1 MTLEE
6 AIKICKKT
14 NLSGWDLVEFAQ
26 CLVNKNMTYSY
37 NNSFD
42 MPLKAFKRGK
52 GYCWQ
57 QAKVLQKI
65 LCALDFNCNLVYAI
79 KNNIPEKQFEGIKVK
94 EHISGH
100 VWCRV
105 NINNVEKD
113 ICPGNNNNKPGKVHF
128 TPISNVKKWNAFIGF
143 WSYWASAYVNHKRL
157 IVIKKTKG
165 LN

>member
-6 AIKICKKT
+6 AIEICKKS
-14 NLSGWDLVEFAQ
+14 NLSDWDLIEFTQ

-42 MPLKAFKRGK
+42 MPLRAFKKGK

-57 QAKVLQKI
+57 QAKVLEKI
-65 LCALDFNCNLVYAI
+65 LCALGFDCNLVYAV
-79 KNNIPEKQFEGIKVK
+79 KNNIPEKQFEDIKIK

-113 ICPGNNNNKPGKVHF
+113 ICSGNSSNKPGKVHF
-128 TPISNVKKWNAFIGF
+128 TPLSNVKKWNRFIGF
-143 WSYWASAYVNHKRL
+143 WSYWGSAYINHKR
-157 IVIKKTKG
+157 IIEINKIKG